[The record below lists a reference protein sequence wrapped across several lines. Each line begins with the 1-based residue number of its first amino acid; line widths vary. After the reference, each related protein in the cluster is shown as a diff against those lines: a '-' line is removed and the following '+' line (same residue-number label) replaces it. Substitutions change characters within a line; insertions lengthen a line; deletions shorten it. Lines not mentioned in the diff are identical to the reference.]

1 VEVRIAPDGEILV
14 RGRNVFQGYWQRPDA
29 TAAVMTDGWYHTGD
43 HGSFDER
50 GMLVLHGRKKD
61 MLVLSDG
68 TKVFPEDVER
78 ELVGD
83 PRIRDAVVVGLER
96 PGGDV
101 QVHAALLMD
110 DPSGADAAVREAN
123 ARLGGHQQVRGFTI
137 WDEDDFPRTPKM
149 AVRKP
154 AILAGILARQ
164 ADAVAAPPQPA
175 ATDEPAAREM
185 LPVER
190 LAAQLD
196 GVEADAVRPEARLS
210 ADLGIDSLGR
220 VELLSLIE
228 EELGVYVDDG
238 ALDPDSTL
246 AELQAMVEAASGERP
261 PQGIFGWPLNPLVG
275 VLRLAIQQLLMLP
288 AVVLL
293 YRRRVRGREHLDGL
307 RGPVLFAANHHLH
320 LDNPII
326 LTAIPARW
334 RWRLSMA
341 AAADDIFGNPLKGF
355 LAALLGNAFP
365 LAREGSVRRS
375 LELLGARLDRDFS
388 VLIYPEGKLTVGG
401 PLQEFKTG
409 TGLVAIHGA
418 IPVVPMRLTVHRAS
432 ALDAGTSDRGLRGDV
447 EVAFGAPMRFA
458 IDDDP
463 ARATAAIREAIEAL

>member
-1 VEVRIAPDGEILV
+1 
-14 RGRNVFQGYWQRPDA
+14 
-29 TAAVMTDGWYHTGD
+29 
-43 HGSFDER
+43 
-50 GMLVLHGRKKD
+50 
-61 MLVLSDG
+61 
-68 TKVFPEDVER
+68 
-78 ELVGD
+78 
-83 PRIRDAVVVGLER
+83 
-96 PGGDV
+96 
-101 QVHAALLMD
+101 
-110 DPSGADAAVREAN
+110 
-123 ARLGGHQQVRGFTI
+123 
-137 WDEDDFPRTPKM
+137 M

-164 ADAVAAPPQPA
+164 ADGAAAPPAATQPA
-175 ATDEPAAREM
+175 APEEPAAREL

-196 GVEADAVRPEARLS
+196 GVEADAVRPDARLS

-220 VELLSLIE
+220 VELLSLVE
-228 EELGVYVDDG
+228 EELGIYLDDG
-238 ALDPDSTL
+238 ALDPDATL

-261 PQGIFGWPLNPLVG
+261 PQGIFGWPLNPVVG
-275 VLRLAIQQLLMLP
+275 ALRLGIQQLLMLP
-288 AVVLL
+288 AVALF
-293 YRRRVRGREHLDGL
+293 YRRRVHGREHLDAL

-326 LTAIPARW
+326 LAAIPARL
-334 RWRLSMA
+334 RWKLSMA

-388 VLIYPEGKLTVGG
+388 VLIYPEGRLTVGG
-401 PLQEFKTG
+401 PLQEFKAG

-418 IPVVPMRLTVHRAS
+418 VSVVPLKLTVRRPS
-432 ALDAGTSDRGLRGDV
+432 VIDAGLPNRGLRGEV

-463 ARATAAIREAIEAL
+463 ARATAAIREAVESL